1 MSAPVSVY
9 PVHRPTEVGSQLTFC
24 LDNVALQLSIQLF
37 PCNDSAARAK
47 SSLSL
52 SFSAFGARVGF
63 GHLWEKKNKTDRDE
77 LLFKE
82 IHGYPKIGDLCG

>member
-37 PCNDSAARAK
+37 PCNDSAARPNLP
-47 SSLSL
+47 SLCLFLL
-52 SFSAFGARVGF
+52 SVHVLDLDAFG
-63 GHLWEKKNKTDRDE
+63 KMKNKTDRDE